1 MVFSFQIHSEPFTLP
16 EDGADSIFTIFLPK
30 PLALKIKVCYIKKLF
45 RAIPFRANYGA
56 LAQLGA
62 RYNRVPAPHTKL
74 NKKYPAHPLIW
85 GYSSAGRA
93 LEWHSRGQRFDP
105 AYLHHRMRWVFLD
118 NLSCVKASFFFCLFP
133 AGNGFLFLCG
143 DFHNVQPQAELC
155 KVNVEINVQL
165 VVPIDL
171 HPTDQAV
178 DDHFLCLQAGRVI

>member
-1 MVFSFQIHSEPFTLP
+1 MTTEKACGIINKQSR
-16 EDGADSIFTIFLPK
+16 DGK
-30 PLALKIKVCYIKKLF
+30 EKQKKTTK
-45 RAIPFRANYGA
+45 YGGI
-56 LAQLGA
+56 AQLGA

-118 NLSCVKASFFFCLFP
+118 NLSCFKASFFFCLFP
-133 AGNGFLFLCG
+133 AGNGLLFLCG

-178 DDHFLCLQAGRVI
+178 DNHLLCLQAGRVV

>member
-1 MVFSFQIHSEPFTLP
+1 MIFDRRSLNCGGFFLKYGCHSACFPAGICPSVPCAAAAAKPGLKFSILRLTTRILS
-16 EDGADSIFTIFLPK
+16 GNIFF
-30 PLALKIKVCYIKKLF
+30 ALNNSAV
-45 RAIPFRANYGA
+45 R
-56 LAQLGA
+56 
-62 RYNRVPAPHTKL
+62 
-74 NKKYPAHPLIW
+74 W

-118 NLSCVKASFFFCLFP
+118 NLSYFKASFFFCLFP
-133 AGNGFLFLCG
+133 AGNGLLFLCG
-143 DFHNVQPQAELC
+143 DFHNVQPQAKLC